1 MDSDMR
7 TQANKKTQWTEG
19 LVFAIMLSWLRLSK
33 CYAPATPMTGVL
45 VISVHILDSFQK
57 SEKYGRWDKGMDINP
72 KDEALYS
79 TQYQEIL
86 LMFLENEY
94 CTKHTHVPVLNSN
107 RVLNNILSPS
117 TTASGSIQSFFVPYY
132 VSSDDEEYF
141 TIKDVAERL
150 IDKVIVQHA
159 YWSLA
164 RSIWIHWLN
173 QHKTGGKSIRISM
186 IITLTH

>member
-1 MDSDMR
+1 
-7 TQANKKTQWTEG
+7 
-19 LVFAIMLSWLRLSK
+19 
-33 CYAPATPMTGVL
+33 MTGVL

-159 YWSLA
+159 Y
-164 RSIWIHWLN
+164 
-173 QHKTGGKSIRISM
+173 
-186 IITLTH
+186 